1 MATNYKIPITSKVS
15 KEAEFCSSLFACAD
29 AIKLLHLNASGEG
42 SYAKHVALGD
52 LYNAISDTA
61 DDVTES
67 IQGYKGLLS
76 MSIPA
81 STLPADCCTYVK
93 SERARI
99 TIAMSSMTDMIDVQ
113 NKLQDLI
120 AVFSKTIYKLEN
132 LK

>member
-1 MATNYKIPITSKVS
+1 MATNYKIPTVSKVS

-29 AIKLLHLNASGEG
+29 TIKLLHLNASGEG

-52 LYNAISDTA
+52 LYDAISDTA

-76 MSIPA
+76 MSIPT

-99 TIAMSSMTDMIDVQ
+99 TTAMSSMTDMIDVQ